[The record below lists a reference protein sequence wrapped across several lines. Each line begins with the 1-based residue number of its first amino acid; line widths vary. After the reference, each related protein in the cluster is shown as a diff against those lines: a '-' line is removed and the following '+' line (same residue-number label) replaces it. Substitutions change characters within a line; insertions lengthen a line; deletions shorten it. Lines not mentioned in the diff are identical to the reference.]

1 MKKQKKP
8 AAKKSKKKTK
18 KPWVLKNYLI
28 SVLRKASRKT
38 PAFSQAFNTAK
49 EEFFV
54 TTKSGG
60 KARRV
65 RFKCAECGR
74 AFLNKV
80 GSREIAADH
89 TVPVVDPSVGFV
101 DWNTYIE
108 RMFCDAD
115 GYKILCNYE
124 GLRDGVESCHRAK
137 TNLERAQRPKK
148 QKTPKKSTRK
158 KAPK

>member
-1 MKKQKKP
+1 MKKP
-8 AAKKSKKKTK
+8 KKKTQKAK

-38 PAFSQAFNTAK
+38 PAFSQAFNAAK

-89 TVPVVDPSVGFV
+89 TVPVVGIEGFV

-124 GLRDGVESCHRAK
+124 GLRDGVESCHRIK

-148 QKTPKKSTRK
+148 PKKPKTTRK

>member
-1 MKKQKKP
+1 MKKPKTQK
-8 AAKKSKKKTK
+8 AK
-18 KPWVLKNYLI
+18 KPWVLKSYLI

-38 PAFSQAFNTAK
+38 PAFSQAFNIAK
-49 EEFFV
+49 EEYFID
-54 TTKSGG
+54 TKSGG

-89 TVPVVDPSVGFV
+89 TVPVVGAEGFI

-108 RMFCDAD
+108 RMFCDAS
-115 GYKILCNYE
+115 GYQILCNYE
-124 GLRDGVESCHRAK
+124 GLRDGVLSCHRLK
-137 TNLERAQRPKK
+137 TNREAAQRPKK
-148 QKTPKKSTRK
+148 PKTPKKSTRK

>member
-1 MKKQKKP
+1 M
-8 AAKKSKKKTK
+8 KKSKKPAPKKPKTQKAK

-38 PAFSQAFNTAK
+38 PAFSQAFNIAK
-49 EEFFV
+49 EEFFID
-54 TTKSGG
+54 TKSGG

-89 TVPVVDPSVGFV
+89 TVPVVGIEGFV

-124 GLRDGVESCHRAK
+124 GLRDGVESCHRIK

-148 QKTPKKSTRK
+148 PKTTRK